1 MTVLAVTMSF
11 SWIFYE
17 IHFSGVKFDV
27 IVTDPPYGIREQMT
41 KVGTYKDYSKSSIPE
56 EYLKTHVPE
65 KVSYSLEHILEV
77 IYVIYNLPFLWTMYV
92 RSL

>member
-1 MTVLAVTMSF
+1 MKAMQLFTFLP
-11 SWIFYE
+11 ILKKY
-17 IHFSGVKFDV
+17 IKLILPSGVKFDV

-41 KVGTYKDYSKSSIPE
+41 KVGTDKDYSKSSIPE

-77 IYVIYNLPFLWTMYV
+77 
-92 RSL
+92 